1 MSFHSKNNKVRCH
14 LRFTGCESLPKTALV
29 YYAKGYSALI
39 SRIFT
44 INRLL
49 SYVAQFWWAR
59 VMLVHFYARFFC
71 FGDSGWIFKVK

>member
-1 MSFHSKNNKVRCH
+1 NRAKSAESIDGAIRNGFIACPFSKNNRVRCH

-49 SYVAQFWWAR
+49 SYVAQFW
-59 VMLVHFYARFFC
+59 
-71 FGDSGWIFKVK
+71 